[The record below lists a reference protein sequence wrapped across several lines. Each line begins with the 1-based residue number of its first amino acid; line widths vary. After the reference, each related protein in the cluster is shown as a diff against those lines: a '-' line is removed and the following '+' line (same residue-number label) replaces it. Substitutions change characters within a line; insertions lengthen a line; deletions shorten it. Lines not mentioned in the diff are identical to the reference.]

1 MGKARIVIFVIVSF
15 LILLNFVSAVPS
27 TFILPQEALGNK
39 TVTLEIGKI
48 FTWNSGQGTSIL
60 NAHSIQNGTVMFT
73 LEISELSYRFLLNS
87 GESFGID
94 LNRDSVADGSLTL
107 VKIEN
112 SRVEVRLSSKYI
124 QGAVDS
130 PKEPLISSS
139 EKGKN
144 MAFNVGIGVLVLIIL
159 LVLAYALWAWRRRD
173 PHSGGGGQDL
183 RRHPRAH
190 PSN

>member
-1 MGKARIVIFVIVSF
+1 MKNVLIKVF
-15 LILLNFVSAVPS
+15 LMVGFLLLLFLTFISAVPS
-27 TFILPQEALGNK
+27 NFILPSEALGNK
-39 TVTLEIGKI
+39 TITLELGKI
-48 FTWNSGQGTSIL
+48 FSWTSGQDTYLLEARSV
-60 NAHSIQNGTVMFT
+60 QNGAVVFT
-73 LEISELSYRFLLNS
+73 IEISELSYRFLLNS

-94 LNRDSVADGSLTL
+94 INRDSVADGSLTL

-159 LVLAYALWAWRRRD
+159 LVLAYAL
-173 PHSGGGGQDL
+173 
-183 RRHPRAH
+183 
-190 PSN
+190 